1 MESATERRWRRAATL
16 VALGGVVVSSEAL
29 MTAFVDRDPI
39 LGLLGLIAGA
49 WALPQAVR
57 LMRRV

>member
-1 MESATERRWRRAATL
+1 MESATERRWRRTATL

>member
-29 MTAFVDRDPI
+29 MTAFVDRDPS